1 MTSVVKSVPPPGA
14 PVSWNM
20 PNRLP
25 GEVLAAI
32 VPDVDVAAEMPQSV
46 VPVSEEYLVPEAAGG
61 VQSKSVLSCNGGGLP
76 VPPGGGAKPKSADH
90 PGPAG
95 PADGYCTVYTTERD
109 GIIRHKAVGIT
120 HSADILNARL
130 MPVCRRR
137 SSLSRGHLRD
147 YRVQYK
153 VLKPLCR
160 LAATNKYTLSANAG
174 RLRPL

>member
-90 PGPAG
+90 LGPGSQRS
-95 PADGYCTVYTTERD
+95 DTVRSQVSRN
-109 GIIRHKAVGIT
+109 GMGMIICHKVVGIT
-120 HSADILNARL
+120 YSADILNARL
-130 MPVCRRR
+130 ISVCRWR
-137 SSLSRGHLRD
+137 SSQSRVHLQD
-147 YRVQYK
+147 YRV
-153 VLKPLCR
+153 
-160 LAATNKYTLSANAG
+160 
-174 RLRPL
+174 